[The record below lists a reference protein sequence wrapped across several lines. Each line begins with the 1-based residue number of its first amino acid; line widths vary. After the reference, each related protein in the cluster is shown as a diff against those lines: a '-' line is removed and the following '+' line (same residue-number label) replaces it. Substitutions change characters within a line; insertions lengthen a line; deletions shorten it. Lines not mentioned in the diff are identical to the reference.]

1 MNLSDNWQYESFW
14 SDPSS
19 VPYLWVSLLFSALD
33 LGSWL
38 CYMFEGSELPED
50 IAPRSLLKTAGQIL
64 VTGQYQKAR
73 PYSVEAVLL
82 FGICKFIQKVDPDTE
97 PWLVIG
103 VAARMALRMGYHRDP
118 QHLPHISPF
127 QGEMRRRTFSILQA
141 FDLLLSFQAGL
152 PATIHEDAC
161 DTDLPRNLF
170 DGDFDEDSTII
181 PPSRPITVPTPMIYH
196 CFKGRLC
203 RSFRSVARLALSP
216 RAPSYEDIM
225 KADAEMRKAHAL
237 IPPSLA
243 MRPLS
248 LSITDE
254 VHVIQ
259 HRFNVDLVYQTG
271 MMILHRTYISH
282 QRSNPAFEYSRKTCM
297 ETSLSMLKRQADLHA
312 ATQPGGQLYN
322 SYRFIASSLIQHDF
336 LLAAMIACLDLYES
350 HRQSEIDKMTDAKF
364 EVYKDAY
371 NALKVA
377 HQIWTSRSPGSRDA
391 KRASA
396 MLGVMMSKIPDPNV
410 ARDSRFNNLPE
421 VAFDKNNSVPGSTM
435 PAFPNFSLFPHEQGQ
450 PFTNIDENEGSGF
463 SESGAFEALLREDE
477 VNWVSINL
485 LSITLLQTRLT
496 LEHRTSSIS
505 ISLAAGWA
513 KMNFQCATCND
524 KRRD

>member
-1 MNLSDNWQYESFW
+1 MH
-14 SDPSS
+14 
-19 VPYLWVSLLFSALD
+19 
-33 LGSWL
+33 
-38 CYMFEGSELPED
+38 EGSELPND
-50 IAPRSLLKTAGQIL
+50 IPPRSLLKTAGQIL

-82 FGICKFIQKVDPDTE
+82 FGICKFLQKVDPDTE

-118 QHLPHISPF
+118 QYLPHISPF

-152 PATIHEDAC
+152 PATLHEDAC

-170 DGDFDEDSTII
+170 DEDFDEDSTVI
-181 PPSRPITVPTPMIYH
+181 PPSRPLTVPTPMIYH

-203 RSFRSVARLALSP
+203 RSFRPVARLALSP

-225 KADAEMRKAHAL
+225 KADAELRKAHAS

-282 QRSNPAFEYSRKTCM
+282 QRSNPTFEYSRKTCIKA
-297 ETSLSMLKRQADLHA
+297 SLSMLKWQADLHL
-312 ATQPGGQLYN
+312 ATLPGGQLHN
-322 SYRFIASSLIQHDF
+322 SSRFIASSLIQHDF
-336 LLAAMIACLDLYES
+336 LLAAMVACLDLYES
-350 HRQSEIDKMTDAKF
+350 HRRSEIDKITDAEF
-364 EVYKDAY
+364 EAHKDIY
-371 NALKVA
+371 NALKFS
-377 HQIWTSRSPGSRDA
+377 HQIWMSRSSSSRDA

-396 MLGVMMSKIPDPNV
+396 ILGVMMAKIPDPSV
-410 ARDSRFNNLPE
+410 ARGSKTNTLP
-421 VAFDKNNSVPGSTM
+421 AGSFDQDHSVLGSTTPGM
-435 PAFPNFSLFPHEQGQ
+435 LTLSLSPFPKEQAQ
-450 PFTNIDENEGSGF
+450 PFTSILENEETGF
-463 SESGAFEALLREDE
+463 SESGAFEALLRDEE
-477 VNWVSINL
+477 VNWNL
-485 LSITLLQTRLT
+485 VDQYLFGRG
-496 LEHRTSSIS
+496 
-505 ISLAAGWA
+505 AGLDEFW
-513 KMNFQCATCND
+513 M
-524 KRRD
+524 REL